1 MKVFTGEAPFGG
13 EWTPAAITKIVTGKL
28 PGRPNHPRFTDRLW
42 ELTQRCLGP
51 VPSDRPSI
59 EEVLE
64 ALKGMVGSRG
74 SSPGRVDVQP
84 KRTLKSGTNE
94 TFSRRAVGNSPLK
107 QQQEPGGAIL
117 RSTLLLVNLC

>member
-28 PGRPNHPRFTDRLW
+28 PGRPDHPRFTDRLW

-51 VPSDRPSI
+51 VPSNRPCM

-64 ALKGMVGSRG
+64 VLKNMVGSRG

-84 KRTLKSGTNE
+84 KRTLRSGTNE

-107 QQQEPGGAIL
+107 QQQEFGGAIP
-117 RSTLLLVNLC
+117 RTLLLVNLC